1 MTGRLGCILV
11 ATVLAVSG
19 FTLLAVASGH
29 PRWSDASQL
38 AVIDIDQ
45 IGPTRLQALREEPG
59 VAWWVELDS
68 QLLVLAQPEA
78 LAAIGRERSVLLL
91 ESVDPNRLQFVR
103 QAHSQRLVEA
113 GIAPLASGGR
123 WAVIETPKPPSH
135 GTLALLGGNHAA
147 AGSPTAP
154 QTLAETAPFPRQ
166 VHVAY
171 VAFQPNTVLARQAA
185 NDPALV
191 RSSHRASASQTEA
204 VASLVAEVDE
214 ARWFADLETLASWN
228 RHTRGTQIHDARDWL
243 LGQFSALPGLTAT
256 TQSFN
261 VGATPAFNVIATL
274 PGTIRSDD
282 WYLIGAHYDSTSQNT
297 ALAAPGA
304 EDNASGCAAVLEM
317 ARIFSHHPPEATM
330 IFLCY
335 SGEEQGLFGG
345 SAHASKLVTNGDNSK
360 VRAVLTMDMIG
371 YTGDAD
377 LDCLLESNNSNAA
390 LIQQFADAAAQHTTL
405 RIVTS
410 FFPFGSD
417 HVPYLNRGM
426 PALLVIEN
434 DWDSYPGYHRT
445 TDLPTNITLAMGRET
460 LRMNV
465 ATLAPL
471 VGTGGSNEIFSDGFE
486 SGDTGQWSA
495 QN

>member
-1 MTGRLGCILV
+1 MQERLRWMVLIL
-11 ATVLAVSG
+11 
-19 FTLLAVASGH
+19 LLAAGSLVMPSPASSKPNPAGDT
-29 PRWSDASQL
+29 RL
-38 AVIDIDQ
+38 AVIDIDE
-45 IGPTRLQALREEPG
+45 IGPDNLLRLRVEPG
-59 VAWWVELDS
+59 IEWWVELDA
-68 QLLVLAQPEA
+68 QLLVLARPET
-78 LAAIGRERSVLLL
+78 LAAIGREHSL
-91 ESVDPNRLQFVR
+91 EFLPGVDPQRLLFVR
-103 QAHSQRLVEA
+103 QAHSQRLAQA
-113 GIAPLASGGR
+113 GFATLAAGGR
-123 WAVIETPKPPSH
+123 WAVIEQPSPSA
-135 GTLALLGGNHAA
+135 GGVAALLDDHPSAGPTSDPRPLAA
-147 AGSPTAP
+147 
-154 QTLAETAPFPRQ
+154 TAPFPQ
-166 VHVAY
+166 EIHASF
-171 VAFQPNTVLARQAA
+171 VAFQPNVVLARQAA

-191 RSSHRASASQTEA
+191 RSSQEASQRAGDT

-214 ARWFADLETLASWN
+214 ARWFSDVETLATWN

-243 LGQFSALPGLTAT
+243 VSQFAALPGLTAT
-256 TQSFN
+256 TQSFS

-274 PGTIRSDD
+274 PGTTRPND

-304 EDNASGCAAVLEM
+304 EDNASGCAGVLEM
-317 ARIFSHHPPEATM
+317 ARIFTLHPPEATM

-345 SAHASKLVTNGDNSK
+345 SAHASKLISDGDSGK

-371 YTGDAD
+371 YTGDTD
-377 LDCLLESNNSNAA
+377 LDCLLESNNSNAG

-445 TDLPTNITLAMGRET
+445 TDLPANITLAMGRET

-465 ATLAPL
+465 ATLAIL
-471 VGTGGSNEIFSDGFE
+471 AGIAGSTEIFSDGFE
-486 SGDTGQWSA
+486 SGDTSHWLPQK
-495 QN
+495 